1 MKQTLITLV
10 LVLVAMSA
18 VAQDKLLY
26 ISPETLEW
34 YKDDSKLGFYNKE
47 IARLLIP
54 ETATF
59 GMIHTS
65 SSIFPEQVLSYDPKT
80 KKLFWMG
87 AKSQIWKAMSQPF
100 KQNDMSLY
108 QAPDVWTSAL
118 EITDYQAQKLET
130 LWRHAIETS
139 ADIPDNMLDGATWE
153 FFMGDRHAKAR
164 HDYNP
169 LAQFATQIA
178 HAVSDSNAVRL
189 DFIITYALDKTIER
203 MDRLPAEED
212 PALLQRCQMVDTL
225 VIVDGKAQPQS
236 LNYTLDWNNNVVRE
250 YFAKQKRKV
259 FNLWRYYRNPLM
271 QRDYAEQYGIIARNM
286 IFEYTTVP
294 E

>member
-1 MKQTLITLV
+1 MKKYFITLV
-10 LVLVAMSA
+10 LVLVAMSV

-26 ISPETLEW
+26 ISPENLEW
-34 YKDDSKLGFYNKE
+34 RKDEPKLNFHDKE

-65 SSIFPEQVLSYDPKT
+65 SSSFPEQVLSYDPKT
-80 KKLFWMG
+80 KKLFSKG

-108 QAPDVWTSAL
+108 QAPDVWTRAL

-130 LWRHAIETS
+130 LWCHAIETS
-139 ADIPDNMLDGATWE
+139 ADIPDNMLDGSTWD
-153 FFMGDRHAKAR
+153 FFAGDRHAKAR

-212 PALLQRCQMVDTL
+212 PALSQRCQMVDTL
-225 VIVDGKAQPQS
+225 VIVDGKAQSQS
-236 LNYTLDWNNNVVRE
+236 LNYTLDWNNNVARE